1 MDVVGESKAVDET
14 GFPRL
19 VPFSTKVNVTG
30 SATIGGSSGT
40 GSKMDGSSSVSCGSE
55 DVSSVL
61 KSENMSNTHKHN

>member
-1 MDVVGESKAVDET
+1 MNPRLSTRLV
-14 GFPRL
+14 FPRL

-40 GSKMDGSSSVSCGSE
+40 GSKMDGSSSGLCGSE